1 MSAAQSN
8 PGPFGRL
15 PLPVLIATFCV
26 LWSSAFSV
34 AKLAL
39 SDCPPLLLLT
49 ARFLIAGTAT
59 FALVGFQGA
68 DWRLGR
74 RDLLGLAG
82 LGLANNAVYLG
93 LNYVGMGTVSS
104 GVTAL
109 IISTNPV
116 LTSLLA
122 ALLLGERMSWRKAAG
137 LALGVGGV
145 AYIVEARIGSGIENP
160 VGILFVVG
168 GLVSLVAG
176 TILFK
181 RLAPRGGLLVG
192 NGVQNLVAGLAMAPL
207 AFGFES
213 VGDVVPTW
221 RLMATL
227 AYLALLGSVLGY
239 LIWFHL
245 ITVAGAT
252 AASAYHF
259 LMPPLGLM
267 FAWVLLG
274 EHVAPTDLL
283 GIVPVAIGIYLVTR
297 PARPRNPIAKVAT
310 AVAR

>member
-1 MSAAQSN
+1 MPAAH
-8 PGPFGRL
+8 PGPFGRVPL
-15 PLPVLIATFCV
+15 PLLIATFCL
-26 LWSSAFSV
+26 LWSSAFAM

-39 SDCPPLLLLT
+39 DDCPPLLLLA
-49 ARFLIAGTAT
+49 ARFLLAATAS
-59 FALVGFQGA
+59 FGLLAFQGF

-74 RDLLGLAG
+74 RDFLGLVA
-82 LGLANNAVYLG
+82 LGVANNAVYLG

-109 IISTNPV
+109 VVSANPV
-116 LTSLLA
+116 LTSLFA
-122 ALLLGERMSWRKAAG
+122 AVLLGERMTWRKALG

-145 AYIVEARIGSGIENP
+145 AYIVEARIGSGSENP
-160 VGILFVVG
+160 TGVLLVVG
-168 GLVSLVAG
+168 GVLSLAAG

-181 RLAPRGGLLVG
+181 RLAPRGGLLLG
-192 NGVQNLVAGLAMAPL
+192 NGVQNLAAGIVMAPL

-213 VGDVVPTW
+213 VGDVVPSW
-221 RLMATL
+221 RLLAVL
-227 AYLALLGSVLGY
+227 AYLTLLGSVLAY
-239 LIWFHL
+239 MIWFHL

-267 FAWVLLG
+267 FAWILLG
-274 EHVAPTDLL
+274 EHVAPTDLV

-297 PARPRNPIAKVAT
+297 PARPRDPLGKMTPAA
-310 AVAR
+310 AR